1 MLRCSGA
8 LIGDEPLRGS
18 ATACRISQNAASWR
32 NALQD
37 RAAVVFTAPESCVIS
52 FLYYESHSGMRNNLD
67 QATGA
72 KFVGAVESA
81 VTVLRFLAHAAAPAG
96 VASIAR
102 ETGLNVSTTFN
113 ILRTLAKEGLVA
125 FETATKTYSIAL
137 GVLEFSAPLLGTNQV
152 DLIHPELER
161 LSTEHSSLIGLWK
174 IAPND
179 RIVLVDRVADINVV
193 RVDMAIGTR
202 LPAFIGAVGRCIAAT
217 RDLSAKELEARF
229 RRLRWQAPPRFEDY
243 AADVAAA
250 GKRGYAFDYGQLF
263 KGVDIVASVIRDHAG
278 EARFGISGIVI
289 AGQLSRPALAALGQ
303 DICKTTDHISANLYG
318 RALESIRQKE
328 TRPAARPAKGRAG
341 KA

>member
-1 MLRCSGA
+1 
-8 LIGDEPLRGS
+8 
-18 ATACRISQNAASWR
+18 
-32 NALQD
+32 
-37 RAAVVFTAPESCVIS
+37 
-52 FLYYESHSGMRNNLD
+52 MRNGLD

-81 VTVLRFLAHAAAPAG
+81 VTVLRYLAHAAAPAG

-137 GVLEFSAPLLGTNQV
+137 GMLEFSAPLLGTNQV
-152 DLIHPELER
+152 DLIRPELER
-161 LSTEHSSLIGLWK
+161 LSTEHNSLIGLWK

-179 RIVLVDRVADINVV
+179 RIVLVDRVAGINVV

-217 RDLSAKELEARF
+217 RKLSAKDLEARF

-243 AADVAAA
+243 AADVIAA

-263 KGVDIVASVIRDHAG
+263 KGVDTVAAVIRDHAG
-278 EARFGISGIVI
+278 EARFGISGVVI
-289 AGQLSRPALAALGQ
+289 AGQLPRPALAALGR
-303 DICKTTDHISANLYG
+303 DIHKTADHISANLYG
-318 RALESIRQKE
+318 RALESIRRKE
-328 TRPAARPAKGRAG
+328 TRPAARTTKRLAAKA
-341 KA
+341 